1 MKNLYKFVFIAPFVA
16 LLAACNFLE
25 PEALSLTTGENVFS
39 NNANVKSLRNN
50 MFIFLPDGYANISN
64 SWLASATDEAE
75 EVGETENI
83 QNFNTGN
90 WNMYSNPDN
99 VWSKN
104 YQGIRKT
111 WDFLQGTDTI
121 TWIEYKINDPVTYAT
136 RMQQLKFWRAEA
148 KFLQAFFYFELVKRY
163 GGVPIVDHKMDIK
176 EDYDYMISA
185 KRDSFSRCIN
195 YITTLCDTAAKYL
208 PVKQTEVANTDWG
221 VPTKGAALALKART
235 LLYAASD
242 LYNQAGNSNP
252 AIGYTDS
259 RRTERWIKAA
269 IANKALLNL
278 MSQVPYSFQSTYS
291 ALFLLKT
298 VRSNEVIFERR
309 YPASNT
315 FETLNYPIGYQTGK
329 TGTCPSQNL
338 VDAYEMS
345 NGTSFDWSNPV
356 MAANPYASRDPRLLQ
371 TVIVNNSI
379 WKAANVQLWQG
390 GVNGKPIYH
399 ASKTGYYL
407 KKYVDESLNLTT
419 GLTSA
424 KQWIYFRL
432 SEIYLNYSEAMNE
445 AYGPTTTDTLKISAL
460 QAINSVRTRAGI
472 AMPALPVTLTQ
483 EALRTKI
490 RNERRVELAFEDH
503 RYWDVRRW
511 KVAENSLGAM
521 VRGVNVLKDANGV
534 FTYTPFDLEK
544 RVFDQKMY
552 LYPIPQS
559 EIVKGNGNM
568 VQNPG
573 WN

>member
-1 MKNLYKFVFIAPFVA
+1 MKNLYKLLSIVTMA
-16 LLAACNFLE
+16 LLIAACNFLE
-25 PEALSLTTGENVFS
+25 PEALSLTTGTNVFS
-39 NNANVKSLRNN
+39 NNANIKALRNN
-50 MFIFLPDGYANISN
+50 MFTFLPDGYANIGN
-64 SWLASATDEAE
+64 SWLSAASDESE
-75 EVGETENI
+75 EVSETETI
-83 QNFNTGN
+83 QNLNNGN

-99 VWSKN
+99 VWTKN

-121 TWIEYKINDPVTYAT
+121 TWTEYKVTDPVTYAA
-136 RMQQLKFWRAEA
+136 RIQQLKFWRSEA

-163 GGVPIVDHKMDIK
+163 GGVPVVNHKLDIK
-176 EDYDYMISA
+176 TDYDYMITA
-185 KRDSFSRCIN
+185 RRDSFSKCIS
-195 YITTLCDTAAKYL
+195 YITTLCDSAAKYL

-221 VPTKGAALALKART
+221 VPTRGAALALKART

-242 LYNQAGNSNP
+242 LFNQTGNTNP
-252 AIGYTDS
+252 LTGYTDDN
-259 RRTERWIKAA
+259 RTARWVKAA
-269 IANKALLNL
+269 VANKALLNL
-278 MSQVPYSFQSTYS
+278 MSTVPYGFQSTYS

-345 NGTSFDWSNPV
+345 NGTLFDWSNPV
-356 MAANPYASRDPRLLQ
+356 HAANPYSGRDPRLQQ

-379 WKAANVQLWQG
+379 WKATNVQLWQG
-390 GVNGKPIYH
+390 GLNGKPIFH
-399 ASKTGYYL
+399 ASETGYYL

-445 AYGPTTTDTLKISAL
+445 AFGPATSDTLKISAL
-460 QAINSVRTRAGI
+460 QAINSVRTRAGVV
-472 AMPALPVTLTQ
+472 MPPLPGTITK
-483 EALRTKI
+483 EILREKI
-490 RNERRVELAFEDH
+490 RNERRIELAFEDH

-511 KVAENSLGAM
+511 KIAESTLGGTI
-521 VRGVNVLKDANGV
+521 RGVNILKDASGI
-534 FTYTPFDLEK
+534 FTYSPFEVEK
-544 RVFDQKMY
+544 RAFDSKMY

-559 EIVKGNGNM
+559 EIVKGGGNM
-568 VQNPG
+568 LQNPG

>member
-1 MKNLYKFVFIAPFVA
+1 MKNTHKILFIAPFVA

-25 PEALSLTTGENVFS
+25 PEALSLTTGQDVFS
-39 NNANVKSLRNN
+39 NYSNVRSLRYN
-50 MFIFLPDGYANISN
+50 MFTFLPDGYANISN
-64 SWLASATDEAE
+64 SWLASATDDAE

-121 TWIEYKINDPVTYAT
+121 TWIEYKINDQVTYAA
-136 RMQQLKFWRAEA
+136 RMQQMKFWRAEA
-148 KFLQAFFYFELVKRY
+148 KFLQAFFYFELLKRY
-163 GGVPIVDHKMDIK
+163 GGVPIVNHKLQII
-176 EDYDYMISA
+176 EDYDYMVTA
-185 KRDSFSRCIN
+185 KRDSFSRCVN
-195 YITTLCDTAAKYL
+195 YIAALCDSAAKYL

-242 LYNQAGNSNP
+242 LFNQTGNANP
-252 AIGYTDS
+252 VIGYTDS
-259 RRTERWIKAA
+259 RRTERWVRAA
-269 IANKALLNL
+269 VANKAILNL
-278 MSQVPYSFQSTYS
+278 MSAVPYSFQSTYS

-298 VRSNEVIFERR
+298 VRSNEVIFEKR

-329 TGTCPSQNL
+329 TGTCPTQNL
-338 VDAYEMS
+338 VDSYEMT
-345 NGTSFDWSNPV
+345 NGNTFDWSNAA
-356 MAANPYASRDPRLLQ
+356 MAANPYANRDPRLSQ

-379 WKAANVQLWQG
+379 WKSANVQLWQG
-390 GVNGKPIYH
+390 GANGKPIYH

-432 SEIYLNYSEAMNE
+432 SEIYLNYAEAMNE
-445 AYGPTTTDTLKISAL
+445 AYGPSATDTLKISAL
-460 QAINSVRTRAGI
+460 QSVNAVRTRAGI
-472 AMPALPVTLTQ
+472 AMPAFPVTLTK
-483 EALRTKI
+483 EVLRDKI

-511 KVAENSLGAM
+511 KIAGNSLGA
-521 VRGVNVLKDANGV
+521 VIRGVIILKDNNGI

>member
-1 MKNLYKFVFIAPFVA
+1 
-16 LLAACNFLE
+16 
-25 PEALSLTTGENVFS
+25 
-39 NNANVKSLRNN
+39 
-50 MFIFLPDGYANISN
+50 
-64 SWLASATDEAE
+64 
-75 EVGETENI
+75 
-83 QNFNTGN
+83 
-90 WNMYSNPDN
+90 MYSNPDN

-121 TWIEYKINDPVTYAT
+121 TWIEYKINDQVAYAA
-136 RMQQLKFWRAEA
+136 RMQQMKFWRAEA
-148 KFLQAFFYFELVKRY
+148 KFLQAFFYFELLKRF
-163 GGVPIVDHKMDIK
+163 GGVPIVNHKLQII
-176 EDYDYMISA
+176 EDYDYMVTA
-185 KRDSFSRCIN
+185 KRDSFSRCVN
-195 YITTLCDTAAKYL
+195 YIATLCDSAAKYL

-242 LYNQAGNSNP
+242 LFNQTGNANP
-252 AIGYTDS
+252 VIGYTDS
-259 RRTERWIKAA
+259 RRTERWIRAA
-269 IANKALLNL
+269 VANKAILNL
-278 MSQVPYSFQSTYS
+278 MSAVPYSFQSTYP

-298 VRSNEVIFERR
+298 VRSNEVIFEKR

-329 TGTCPSQNL
+329 TGTCPTQNL
-338 VDAYEMS
+338 VDSYEMT
-345 NGTSFDWSNPV
+345 NGNTFDWSNAA
-356 MAANPYASRDPRLLQ
+356 MAANPYANRDPRLSQ

-379 WKAANVQLWQG
+379 WKSTNVQLWQG

-432 SEIYLNYSEAMNE
+432 SEIYLNYAEAMNE
-445 AYGPTTTDTLKISAL
+445 AYGPSATDTLKISAL
-460 QAINSVRTRAGI
+460 QSVNAVRTRAGI
-472 AMPALPVTLTQ
+472 AMPAFPVTLTK
-483 EALRTKI
+483 EVLRDKI

-511 KVAENSLGAM
+511 KIAGNSLGA
-521 VRGVNVLKDANGV
+521 VIRGVIILKDNNGI

>member
-338 VDAYEMS
+338 GDAYEMS

-521 VRGVNVLKDANGV
+521 VRGVNILKDANGV

>member
-1 MKNLYKFVFIAPFVA
+1 MKNLYKFVLIAPFVA

-25 PEALSLTTGENVFS
+25 PEALSLTTGEDVFS
-39 NNANVKSLRNN
+39 NNTNVKSLRNN
-50 MFIFLPDGYANISN
+50 MFTFLPDGYANISS
-64 SWLASATDEAE
+64 SWLASATDDAE

-121 TWIEYKINDPVTYAT
+121 TWIEYKINDPVNYAA

-163 GGVPIVDHKMDIK
+163 AGVPIVDHKLDIQ
-176 EDYDYMISA
+176 EDYDYMVSA

-195 YITTLCDTAAKYL
+195 YITALCDTAAKYL

-221 VPTKGAALALKART
+221 VPTRGAALALKART

-242 LYNQAGNSNP
+242 LFNQSGNSNP

-259 RRTERWIKAA
+259 RRTERWAKAA
-269 IANKALLNL
+269 IANKALLNM

-345 NGTSFDWSNPV
+345 NGTAFDWSNPA

-379 WKAANVQLWQG
+379 WKSTNVQLWQG
-390 GVNGKPIYH
+390 GLNGKPIYH

-432 SEIYLNYSEAMNE
+432 SEIYLNYAEAMNE
-445 AYGPTTTDTLKISAL
+445 AYGPTSTDTLKISAL

-472 AMPALPVTLTQ
+472 AMPALPATLTQ
-483 EALRTKI
+483 EALRAKI

-503 RYWDVRRW
+503 RFWDVRRW
-511 KVAENSLGAM
+511 KMAENSLGAM
-521 VRGVNVLKDANGV
+521 VRGVNILKDANGI

-552 LYPIPQS
+552 LYPIPHS